1 MRATFWARSTQR
13 PSQIRLTYRASTVCR
28 KTGRV
33 AATVRVMPD
42 HPSLPHPFVPGL
54 FLQG

>member
-1 MRATFWARSTQR
+1 MVRIKQATSAGDEAGS
-13 PSQIRLTYRASTVCR
+13 CR

>member
-1 MRATFWARSTQR
+1 MELIERHGETAV
-13 PSQIRLTYRASTVCR
+13 YRAGSVCR